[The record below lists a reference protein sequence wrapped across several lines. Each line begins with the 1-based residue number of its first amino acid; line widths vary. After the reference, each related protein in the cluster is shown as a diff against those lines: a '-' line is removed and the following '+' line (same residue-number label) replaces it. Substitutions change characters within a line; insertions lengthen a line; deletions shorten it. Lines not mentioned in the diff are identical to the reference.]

1 MQSPCAVL
9 HCYLCPVWLYRVFLH
24 HLIKDTILEKKM
36 LKIKYVFWFSL
47 QRLSETFLDLR
58 RNRKCT
64 YIFTWSTHCS
74 GHSLMKLEF
83 IWQIFEKYLNI
94 KFHENPSSDS
104 RVPCGRTDRHDEANS
119 FFFFLQFYI
128 FWLNADKGQVA
139 VFSIG
144 GKKVLEVLHI
154 FMWSVFRNACRRPV
168 AFNIYF
174 PQRTRKYKY

>member
-1 MQSPCAVL
+1 MKIR
-9 HCYLCPVWLYRVFLH
+9 PV
-24 HLIKDTILEKKM
+24 IA
-36 LKIKYVFWFSL
+36 
-47 QRLSETFLDLR
+47 
-58 RNRKCT
+58 
-64 YIFTWSTHCS
+64 
-74 GHSLMKLEF
+74 EF
-83 IWQIFEKYLNI
+83 
-94 KFHENPSSDS
+94 HAD
-104 RVPCGRTDRHDEANS
+104 GRTDTMKLIV